1 MEPVIHAMSNVW
13 LPAWDAPA
21 GNHGGC
27 IQYLGLNVCFR
38 DFNFHDFMQ
47 ARFIEAIGQ
56 SEYFLLGILFSRLSA
71 ISGHRII
78 ILYSA
83 VSLH

>member
-1 MEPVIHAMSNVW
+1 MEPVIHAMSIV
-13 LPAWDAPA
+13 WDALA
-21 GNHGGC
+21 RNHGGC

-71 ISGHRII
+71 ISGYRIT
-78 ILYSA
+78 ILYSV

>member
-1 MEPVIHAMSNVW
+1 MEPVVHAMSNVW

-47 ARFIEAIGQ
+47 ARFIEAIDQ
-56 SEYFLLGILFSRLSA
+56 SECFPLGIVFSRLSA
-71 ISGHRII
+71 ILGHRII